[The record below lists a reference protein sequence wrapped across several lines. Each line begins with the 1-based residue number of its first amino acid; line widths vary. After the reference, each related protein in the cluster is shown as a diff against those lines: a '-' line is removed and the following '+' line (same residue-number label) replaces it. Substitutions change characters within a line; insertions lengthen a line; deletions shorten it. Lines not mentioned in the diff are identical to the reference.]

1 LILLLATGFFL
12 LREKRS
18 LGLPPP
24 VDQTISSATTFD
36 SIQSG
41 GVFTV
46 TGNLTMTSG
55 GSITCNNGDPGS
67 VGANACDIKI
77 VVGGNMLME
86 NGSKISAS
94 ASGGGHGGN
103 ITITV
108 GDFSATPPTGDFTMQ
123 GGQPGSQI
131 LVNSATG
138 SAGAIVIN
146 VAHIADVDGLVQSK
160 SGLTGTGANQA
171 PGGGPITIN
180 AGCNLTVSDT
190 GVVSSEGRDPGA
202 DLVHLQACV
211 VEIDGLVQSFG
222 PGHAVPVN
230 PINHCDHANRPDKP
244 ANSTGC
250 VEIWAGD
257 SLTLDSV
264 THNGQINADIGL
276 GGQVGGRGWIDM
288 FARGPVLILGD
299 TSGTAFDVHS
309 NQGGTNGFAGIIHVA
324 SLVSSVT
331 ASGTAFQVDDL
342 GGGSKG
348 GSVTIEAALNVTL
361 DDAQI
366 FARGDF
372 AQSGGFG
379 NGGQITG
386 QSFAGALSWI
396 NTASAPASIGDVRPT
411 GADTIPPVDVSAPS
425 LASGKRG
432 VITLTSCTAAPNVG
446 SGATA
451 TSFPFNGDTPTT
463 PTLVTACAVGPT
475 LQPYVVLPPADCGPN
490 CLPKTPTPTPTSTKT
505 TTPTTVTP
513 TVTPTPS
520 LFCNKTE
527 VLGVLAGR
535 VPDVIVRTD
544 LGKSIQAAVDTASDT
559 NGDGF
564 IIIGVASNGTGA
576 LGGSTHQSVVISQV
590 YTKPFLLFGCSVT
603 MIDPT
608 PSDANPTGWIKS
620 SAGSPGNIF
629 VMDLHG
635 TGSDVAGWKVE
646 GNGRTLRNVEN
657 NTSGVGAWFLGNNNT
672 MHNGKALNNTGVG
685 VLVSGDGNVV
695 TDTLVEFNK
704 GNGIEVHGN
713 NNQILKTQLGD
724 ISKGNLGDGL
734 NVSGNGN
741 TLRENT
747 ARANTLD
754 GIHVVTGTGNTL
766 TKNLSGG
773 TLAQNNGGCE
783 YEVVFGNI
791 NGAENK
797 ANNVLVPGV
806 AGSPFPPGCIE

>member
-490 CLPKTPTPTPTSTKT
+490 CLPRITPTPTL
-505 TTPTTVTP
+505 TP
-513 TVTPTPS
+513 TVTPTHGT
-520 LFCNKTE
+520 CTE
-527 VLGVLAGR
+527 DPNAVLTRSVSNPGSGVPNYATL
-535 VPDVIVRTD
+535 
-544 LGKSIQAAVDTASDT
+544 QAAYNAAANTGETIGMFGNTVENVTLDGAKTLKITQCTSARITAANSGLPVWNITSTGKLTIVGPDSVGGNIGWWVQG
-559 NGDGF
+559 NGGHTLKSVRANGASQYG
-564 IIIGVASNGTGA
+564 ILVASNT
-576 LGGSTHQSVVISQV
+576 
-590 YTKPFLLFGCSVT
+590 
-603 MIDPT
+603 
-608 PSDANPTGWIKS
+608 N
-620 SAGSPGNIF
+620 
-629 VMDLHG
+629 
-635 TGSDVAGWKVE
+635 
-646 GNGRTLRNVEN
+646 NVSWN
-657 NTSGVGAWFLGNNNT
+657 
-672 MHNGKALNNTGVG
+672 
-685 VLVSGDGNVV
+685 D
-695 TDTLVEFNK
+695 
-704 GNGIEVHGN
+704 
-713 NNQILKTQLGD
+713 
-724 ISKGNLGDGL
+724 
-734 NVSGNGN
+734 VSGNGPGAGVRVTGNSNILKGGTVGPNNGDGVQLVGNTN
-741 TLRENT
+741 TLSGATVESN
-747 ARANTLD
+747 
-754 GIHVVTGTGNTL
+754 TGNGVVA
-766 TKNLSGG
+766 SGN
-773 TLAQNNGGCE
+773 TNS
-783 YEVVFGNI
+783 I
-791 NGAENK
+791 KSNK
-797 ANNVLVPGV
+797 ANLNGLDGFNNAGPGTNNKYTGNSSNTGGKENGLAEYRFLTTGLDGGSNRSNGVGVPSAAQGCPTFIAV
-806 AGSPFPPGCIE
+806 AVCD

>member
-24 VDQTISSATTFD
+24 PVDQTISTPTFFD

-46 TGNLTMTSG
+46 TGNLTITGSG
-55 GSITCNNGDPGS
+55 NITCNNGDPGS
-67 VGANACDIKI
+67 VGTNACDIKI
-77 VVGGNMLME
+77 VVGGNMLMLA
-86 NGSKISAS
+86 GSKISAS
-94 ASGGGHGGN
+94 ASGGGNGGN

-108 GDFSATPPTGDFTMQ
+108 GDFLATPPTGDFTMQ
-123 GGQPGSQI
+123 NGSQI

-138 SAGAIVIN
+138 TAGSIVIN
-146 VAHIADVDGLVQSK
+146 VAHFADVDGLVQSK

-244 ANSTGC
+244 TNSTGC

-324 SLVSSVT
+324 STASSVT

-348 GSVTIEAALNVTL
+348 GSVTIEAFLNVTL
-361 DDAQI
+361 DDASI

-379 NGGQITG
+379 WGGQITG
-386 QSFAGALSWI
+386 QSFTGALSWQKL
-396 NTASAPASIGDVRPT
+396 SAVASIGDVRPT
-411 GADTIPPVDVSAPS
+411 GADTIPVVDVTAPS

-432 VITLTSCTAAPNVG
+432 VITLTSCTVPPNDG
-446 SGATA
+446 G

-490 CLPKTPTPTPTSTKT
+490 CLPRITQTPTPTPG
-505 TTPTTVTP
+505 TP
-513 TVTPTPS
+513 TVTPTHGT
-520 LFCNKTE
+520 CTE
-527 VLGVLAGR
+527 DPNAVLTRSVSNPGSGVPNYATL
-535 VPDVIVRTD
+535 
-544 LGKSIQAAVDTASDT
+544 QAAYNAAANTGETIGMFGNTVENVTLDGAKTLKITQCTSARITAANSGLPVWNITSTGKLTIVGPDSVGGNIGWWVQGNGGHT
-559 NGDGF
+559 LKSVRANGASQYGILVASNTNNVSWNDVSGNGPGAGVRVTGNSNILKGGTVGPNNGDGVQLVGNTNTLSGATVQSNT
-564 IIIGVASNGTGA
+564 INGVLA
-576 LGGSTHQSVVISQV
+576 LGGSNQ
-590 YTKPFLLFGCSVT
+590 
-603 MIDPT
+603 
-608 PSDANPTGWIKS
+608 IKS
-620 SAGSPGNIF
+620 NKANSNGGDGFKNAAGANNKYTGNSSN
-629 VMDLHG
+629 
-635 TGSDVAGWKVE
+635 TGGKE
-646 GNGRTLRNVEN
+646 NGLAEYR
-657 NTSGVGAWFLGNNNT
+657 FLTTGLDGGSNRSN
-672 MHNGKALNNTGVG
+672 GVG
-685 VLVSGDGNVV
+685 VPS
-695 TDTLVEFNK
+695 
-704 GNGIEVHGN
+704 
-713 NNQILKTQLGD
+713 
-724 ISKGNLGDGL
+724 
-734 NVSGNGN
+734 
-741 TLRENT
+741 
-747 ARANTLD
+747 A
-754 GIHVVTGTGNTL
+754 
-766 TKNLSGG
+766 
-773 TLAQNNGGCE
+773 AQGCPT
-783 YEVVFGNI
+783 FI
-791 NGAENK
+791 A
-797 ANNVLVPGV
+797 V
-806 AGSPFPPGCIE
+806 AVCD